1 VPLTLTPARVTG
13 RVTPSAGRA
22 NFRHIRHP
30 PGEELAGES
39 TTSEMGKPSL
49 AVWTGSRRHRLD
61 PISAAQRAGVARLH

>member
-1 VPLTLTPARVTG
+1 VPAARIFGISVTRPVTRPAMK
-13 RVTPSAGRA
+13 
-22 NFRHIRHP
+22 
-30 PGEELAGES
+30 LAGES